1 MLFTNVLIDIGLKKN
16 LKTLQITL
24 SCFVSF
30 MKKRKT
36 SLFGGTFD
44 PIHLGHVTVA
54 TQAEE
59 HIGASKIILIPAK
72 QSPLKDV
79 RPLANDEHRLKMM
92 SLAIEG
98 RKEFELSDYELK
110 KQSPGFTL
118 ETVKHF
124 QSELG
129 SDTSIYWLIGA
140 DCVDELPRWY
150 GIDELIDICNVC
162 VMYRAGSARPDF
174 ARFKGV
180 LAADR
185 LKKLQKNIIK
195 TSLID
200 ISSTEIRNRLAA
212 GVDVTNMLSP
222 AVADYIKKHHLYLA

>member
-1 MLFTNVLIDIGLKKN
+1 MENR
-16 LKTLQITL
+16 ITAI
-24 SCFVSF
+24 
-30 MKKRKT
+30 
-36 SLFGGTFD
+36 FGGTFD

-54 TQAEE
+54 TEAAE
-59 HIGASKIILIPAK
+59 HIGASKTILIPAK

-79 RPLANDEHRLKMM
+79 HPLANDEHRLQMM

-98 RKEFELSDYELK
+98 RKEFEVSDYELK

-124 QSELG
+124 QTELG
-129 SDTSIYWLIGA
+129 SDASIYWLIGA
-140 DCVDELPRWY
+140 DCVDELPRWF
-150 GIDELIDICNVC
+150 GIDELINICNVC
-162 VMYRAGSARPDF
+162 VMYRAGSTRPDF

-195 TSLID
+195 TSLVD

-212 GVDVTNMLSP
+212 GLDVTDMLSP
-222 AVADYIKKHHLYLA
+222 AVADYIKKSRLYLT